1 MSQTLDSTTL
11 DEFRRILERKR
22 SELIQSW
29 LRPDEIVAER
39 FADAMDDMV
48 SVANRDLVTDQI
60 KRYTMELSDI
70 DDALVRIADGTF
82 GSCLDCGDLIFPKRL
97 AVLPWAVH
105 CLYCQRLLDQAGSFE
120 ERAEGSGDA
129 A

>member
-11 DEFRRILERKR
+11 EEFRRILERKR

-97 AVLPWAVH
+97 AALPWAVH